1 MVQIVLFA
9 HSGPAKAPLN
19 QTLGNIMKITVYRQ
33 ACCSQDDQLGPL
45 EAEYNIG
52 VDTTISSLIQDVAK
66 SNFLQFSSS
75 HNRITGE
82 IDGKEIVVVFS
93 QHFTNNRQPEFKVSP
108 SALAIELLNDKEM
121 SFHFRHS

>member
-1 MVQIVLFA
+1 
-9 HSGPAKAPLN
+9 
-19 QTLGNIMKITVYRQ
+19 MKITVYRQ

-45 EAEYNIG
+45 KAEFNIG
-52 VDTTISSLIQDVAK
+52 ANTTISSFIQDVVK

-93 QHFTNNRQPEFKVSP
+93 KNFTNNRQPEFKVSP
-108 SALAIELLNDKEM
+108 GTPAIDLLNEKEI
-121 SFHFRHS
+121 SFYFRHI

>member
-1 MVQIVLFA
+1 
-9 HSGPAKAPLN
+9 
-19 QTLGNIMKITVYRQ
+19 MKITVYRQ

-52 VDTTISSLIQDVAK
+52 ADTTFSSLIQDVVK

-82 IDGKEIVVVFS
+82 IDGKEMVVVFC
-93 QHFTNNRQPEFKVSP
+93 QHITNNRQPEFKISP
-108 SALAIELLNDKEM
+108 STSAIDLLNDKKL
-121 SFHFRHS
+121 SFYFRHV